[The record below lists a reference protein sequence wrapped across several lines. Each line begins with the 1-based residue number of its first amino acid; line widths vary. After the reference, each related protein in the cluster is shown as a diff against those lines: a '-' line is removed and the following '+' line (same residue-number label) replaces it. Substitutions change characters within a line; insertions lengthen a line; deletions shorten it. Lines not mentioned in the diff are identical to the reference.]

1 MPPPILLNLCALR
14 HIDEGHQHDLDRT
27 RTSQAAECCS
37 ALVVYRD
44 IHACAV
50 PHIDLFSPPFYPNVF
65 SSHVLSYGQFSRVVC
80 DQFLLLSQGD
90 VSITLTAS
98 GAGGEA
104 FSDLAL
110 LSVELE
116 SEDVRKAM

>member
-1 MPPPILLNLCALR
+1 MTSIALAPAKRPSAAAPLSSIEIFTRALCPTLTFFPLR
-14 HIDEGHQHDLDRT
+14 
-27 RTSQAAECCS
+27 
-37 ALVVYRD
+37 
-44 IHACAV
+44 
-50 PHIDLFSPPFYPNVF
+50 FSLHHPNVF